1 MDANV
6 TDLRIVKTRTNI
18 KNSLIDLLAEKN
30 VSKITVT
37 ELAEK
42 AMINRKTFYRHY
54 HTVQDVVDDINY
66 DIINDVISHAKK
78 SDRDGNNLVNQ
89 LNFIGLSIVENKE
102 QINKILKN
110 SPEVFGSGRSV
121 ELLKRFIEVS
131 IRPVL
136 NFKNET
142 KLKYLVEFVVS
153 GFISVYGRW
162 FNDGCAESSEK
173 LADAVNEFVLGA
185 LSEYVPPEKLINSF
199 SNEP

>member
-1 MDANV
+1 MTQKIFGAIIKLVLWGDSMDANV
-6 TDLRIVKTRTNI
+6 TDLRIVKTKTNI

-30 VSKITVT
+30 ISKITVT
-37 ELAEK
+37 ELAER

-54 HTVQDVVDDINY
+54 RTVQSVVDDINY
-66 DIINDVISHAKK
+66 DIINSVVELAKN
-78 SDRDGNNLVNQ
+78 SDRDSNNLVNQ

-102 QINKILKN
+102 KINKILKN

-136 NFKNET
+136 NFKNEV

-153 GFISVYGRW
+153 GFISVYVRW
-162 FNDGCAESSEK
+162 FNDGCAESSVK
-173 LADAVNEFVLGA
+173 LCRRCQ
-185 LSEYVPPEKLINSF
+185 
-199 SNEP
+199 

>member
-1 MDANV
+1 M

-66 DIINDVISHAKK
+66 DIINDVIGHAKK

-89 LNFIGLSIVENKE
+89 LNFIGLSIVAN
-102 QINKILKN
+102 
-110 SPEVFGSGRSV
+110 
-121 ELLKRFIEVS
+121 
-131 IRPVL
+131 
-136 NFKNET
+136 
-142 KLKYLVEFVVS
+142 
-153 GFISVYGRW
+153 
-162 FNDGCAESSEK
+162 SEK
-173 LADAVNEFVLGA
+173 FSRGVRLGS
-185 LSEYVPPEKLINSF
+185 LC
-199 SNEP
+199 

>member
-1 MDANV
+1 M

-54 HTVQDVVDDINY
+54 NTVQDVVDDINY

-89 LNFIGLSIVENKE
+89 LNFIGISIVENKE

-142 KLKYLVEFVVS
+142 KLKIIKKDENNISQRRWQGKYLTDVENRAPS
-153 GFISVYGRW
+153 GADENGSQGATCLQNEGSFEIY
-162 FNDGCAESSEK
+162 SSGK
-173 LADAVNEFVLGA
+173 FD
-185 LSEYVPPEKLINSF
+185 
-199 SNEP
+199 

>member
-1 MDANV
+1 M

-42 AMINRKTFYRHY
+42 AMI
-54 HTVQDVVDDINY
+54 
-66 DIINDVISHAKK
+66 
-78 SDRDGNNLVNQ
+78 NLVNQ

-153 GFISVYGRW
+153 GFISVYVRW

-185 LSEYVPPEKLINSF
+185 LSEYVRPKS
-199 SNEP
+199 

>member
-1 MDANV
+1 M

-66 DIINDVISHAKK
+66 DIVNDVIGHAKK

-142 KLKYLVEFVVS
+142 KLKYLVEFVV
-153 GFISVYGRW
+153 
-162 FNDGCAESSEK
+162 
-173 LADAVNEFVLGA
+173 
-185 LSEYVPPEKLINSF
+185 
-199 SNEP
+199 

>member
-54 HTVQDVVDDINY
+54 NTVQDVVDDINY

-142 KLKYLVEFVVS
+142 KLKYLVEFVFS
-153 GFISVYGRW
+153 GFISVYVRC
-162 FNDGCAESSEK
+162 FNDGCAESFEK
-173 LADAVNEFVLGA
+173 LADAVKEFVLGA
-185 LSEYVPPEKLINSF
+185 LSEYVRPKS
-199 SNEP
+199 

>member
-66 DIINDVISHAKK
+66 DMINDVISHAKK

-136 NFKNET
+136 NFRNET

-153 GFISVYGRW
+153 GFISVYVRW
-162 FNDGCAESSEK
+162 FNDGCAESYEK

-185 LSEYVPPEKLINSF
+185 LSEYVRPKS
-199 SNEP
+199 

>member
-1 MDANV
+1 M

-37 ELAEK
+37 ELSEK

-66 DIINDVISHAKK
+66 DMINDVISHAKK

-89 LNFIGLSIVENKE
+89 LNFIGISIVENKE

-153 GFISVYGRW
+153 GFISVYVRW
-162 FNDGCAESSEK
+162 FNDGCAESSGK

-185 LSEYVPPEKLINSF
+185 LSEYVRPKS
-199 SNEP
+199 

>member
-66 DIINDVISHAKK
+66 DIINNVVSLAKN
-78 SDRDGNNLVNQ
+78 SDRDSNNLVNQ
-89 LNFIGLSIVENKE
+89 LNFIGISIVENKE
-102 QINKILKN
+102 QIKKILKN

-136 NFKNET
+136 NFKNEA

-153 GFISVYGRW
+153 GFISVYVCW
-162 FNDGCAESSEK
+162 FNGGCVESSEK

-185 LSEYVPPEKLINSF
+185 LSEYVPPEKLLNSF

>member
-1 MDANV
+1 M

-66 DIINDVISHAKK
+66 DIVNDVISHAKK

-153 GFISVYGRW
+153 GFISVYVRW
-162 FNDGCAESSEK
+162 FNDGCA
-173 LADAVNEFVLGA
+173 
-185 LSEYVPPEKLINSF
+185 
-199 SNEP
+199 

>member
-1 MDANV
+1 M

-54 HTVQDVVDDINY
+54 NTVQDVVDDINY
-66 DIINDVISHAKK
+66 DMINDVISHAKK

-102 QINKILKN
+102 QIN

-153 GFISVYGRW
+153 GFISVYDRW

-185 LSEYVPPEKLINSF
+185 LSEYVRPKS
-199 SNEP
+199 

>member
-1 MDANV
+1 M
-6 TDLRIVKTRTNI
+6 
-18 KNSLIDLLAEKN
+18 
-30 VSKITVT
+30 T

-66 DIINDVISHAKK
+66 DMINDVISHAKK

-89 LNFIGLSIVENKE
+89 LNFIGISIVENKE

-153 GFISVYGRW
+153 GFISVYVRW

>member
-42 AMINRKTFYRHY
+42 AM
-54 HTVQDVVDDINY
+54 
-66 DIINDVISHAKK
+66 INDVISHAKK

-153 GFISVYGRW
+153 GFISVYVRW

-185 LSEYVPPEKLINSF
+185 LSEYVRPKS
-199 SNEP
+199 

>member
-37 ELAEK
+37 ELSEK

-54 HTVQDVVDDINY
+54 NTVQDVVDDINY

-89 LNFIGLSIVENKE
+89 LNFIGISIVENKE

-131 IRPVL
+131 I
-136 NFKNET
+136 
-142 KLKYLVEFVVS
+142 LKYLVEFVVS
-153 GFISVYGRW
+153 GFISVYVRW

-185 LSEYVPPEKLINSF
+185 LSEYVRPKS
-199 SNEP
+199 

>member
-66 DIINDVISHAKK
+66 DMINDVISHAKK
-78 SDRDGNNLVNQ
+78 SDRDSNNLVKSTE
-89 LNFIGLSIVENKE
+89 FLS
-102 QINKILKN
+102 
-110 SPEVFGSGRSV
+110 VFP
-121 ELLKRFIEVS
+121 LLK
-131 IRPVL
+131 
-136 NFKNET
+136 
-142 KLKYLVEFVVS
+142 
-153 GFISVYGRW
+153 
-162 FNDGCAESSEK
+162 
-173 LADAVNEFVLGA
+173 
-185 LSEYVPPEKLINSF
+185 
-199 SNEP
+199 

>member
-1 MDANV
+1 M

-66 DIINDVISHAKK
+66 DIVNDVISHAKK

-89 LNFIGLSIVENKE
+89 LNFIGISIVENKE

-153 GFISVYGRW
+153 GFISVYVRW
-162 FNDGCAESSEK
+162 FNDGCQRVRSRSI
-173 LADAVNEFVLGA
+173 VRIC
-185 LSEYVPPEKLINSF
+185 SPEKLINSF

>member
-1 MDANV
+1 M

-54 HTVQDVVDDINY
+54 NTVQDVVDDINY
-66 DIINDVISHAKK
+66 DIINDFISHAKK

-89 LNFIGLSIVENKE
+89 LNFIGISIVENKE

-153 GFISVYGRW
+153 GFISVYVRW

-185 LSEYVPPEKLINSF
+185 LSEYVRPKS
-199 SNEP
+199 

>member
-66 DIINDVISHAKK
+66 DIVNDVISHAKK

-89 LNFIGLSIVENKE
+89 LNFIGISIVENKE

-153 GFISVYGRW
+153 GFISVYARW

-185 LSEYVPPEKLINSF
+185 LSEYVRPKS
-199 SNEP
+199 

>member
-54 HTVQDVVDDINY
+54 NNY
-66 DIINDVISHAKK
+66 DIVNDVISHAKK

-153 GFISVYGRW
+153 GFISVYVRW

-185 LSEYVPPEKLINSF
+185 LSEYVRPKS
-199 SNEP
+199 

>member
-66 DIINDVISHAKK
+66 DIVNDVISHAKK

-153 GFISVYGRW
+153 GFISVYVRW
-162 FNDGCAESSEK
+162 FNDGCAGSSEK
-173 LADAVNEFVLGA
+173 LADAVNEFILGA
-185 LSEYVPPEKLINSF
+185 LSEYVRPKS
-199 SNEP
+199 

>member
-1 MDANV
+1 M

-54 HTVQDVVDDINY
+54 NTVQDVVDDINY

-89 LNFIGLSIVENKE
+89 LNFIGISIVENKE

-153 GFISVYGRW
+153 GFISVYVRW
-162 FNDGCAESSEK
+162 FNDGCAESSTRYLDRK
-173 LADAVNEFVLGA
+173 STRL
-185 LSEYVPPEKLINSF
+185 NS
-199 SNEP
+199 SHWKQSRMPSSA

>member
-1 MDANV
+1 M

-89 LNFIGLSIVENKE
+89 LNFIGISIVENKE

-153 GFISVYGRW
+153 GFISVYVRW

-199 SNEP
+199 SNET

>member
-66 DIINDVISHAKK
+66 DI
-78 SDRDGNNLVNQ
+78 VN
-89 LNFIGLSIVENKE
+89 
-102 QINKILKN
+102 
-110 SPEVFGSGRSV
+110 
-121 ELLKRFIEVS
+121 
-131 IRPVL
+131 
-136 NFKNET
+136 
-142 KLKYLVEFVVS
+142 
-153 GFISVYGRW
+153 
-162 FNDGCAESSEK
+162 GCAESSEK

-185 LSEYVPPEKLINSF
+185 LSEYVRPKS
-199 SNEP
+199 

>member
-37 ELAEK
+37 ELAE
-42 AMINRKTFYRHY
+42 
-54 HTVQDVVDDINY
+54 
-66 DIINDVISHAKK
+66 
-78 SDRDGNNLVNQ
+78 

-153 GFISVYGRW
+153 GFISVYVRW

-185 LSEYVPPEKLINSF
+185 LSEYVRPKS
-199 SNEP
+199 

>member
-1 MDANV
+1 M

-66 DIINDVISHAKK
+66 DIVNDVISHAKK

-121 ELLKRFIEVS
+121 AVEKIVHQILYTRYTMVS
-131 IRPVL
+131 AGMSIIPEMMEKIAARR
-136 NFKNET
+136 
-142 KLKYLVEFVVS
+142 LVAN
-153 GFISVYGRW
+153 R
-162 FNDGCAESSEK
+162 
-173 LADAVNEFVLGA
+173 
-185 LSEYVPPEKLINSF
+185 
-199 SNEP
+199 

>member
-37 ELAEK
+37 ELSEK

-54 HTVQDVVDDINY
+54 NTVQDVVDDINY
-66 DIINDVISHAKK
+66 DMINDVISHAKK

-153 GFISVYGRW
+153 GFISVYVRW
-162 FNDGCAESSEK
+162 FNDGCAESYEK

-185 LSEYVPPEKLINSF
+185 LSEYVRPKS
-199 SNEP
+199 

>member
-18 KNSLIDLLAEKN
+18 KKSLIDLLAEKN

-54 HTVQDVVDDINY
+54 NTVQDVVDDINY

-153 GFISVYGRW
+153 GFISVYVRW
-162 FNDGCAESSEK
+162 FNDGCAESYEK
-173 LADAVNEFVLGA
+173 LADAVKEFVLGA
-185 LSEYVPPEKLINSF
+185 LSEYVRPKS
-199 SNEP
+199 

>member
-66 DIINDVISHAKK
+66 DIVNDVISHAKK

-142 KLKYLVEFVVS
+142 KLKYLVEFVVWDS
-153 GFISVYGRW
+153 SRFMSVG
-162 FNDGCAESSEK
+162 SMT
-173 LADAVNEFVLGA
+173 AVQKAPKSLQT
-185 LSEYVPPEKLINSF
+185 LSTSSF
-199 SNEP
+199 SEHCPNMFARKAD

>member
-66 DIINDVISHAKK
+66 DMINDVISHAKK

-89 LNFIGLSIVENKE
+89 LNFIGISIVENKE

-142 KLKYLVEFVVS
+142 KLNTLLSLSFRDS
-153 GFISVYGRW
+153 SRFMSVG
-162 FNDGCAESSEK
+162 SMT
-173 LADAVNEFVLGA
+173 AVQKAPKNLQT
-185 LSEYVPPEKLINSF
+185 LSTSSF
-199 SNEP
+199 SEHCPNMFARKAD

>member
-54 HTVQDVVDDINY
+54 NTVQDVVDDINY
-66 DIINDVISHAKK
+66 DMINDVISHAKK

-121 ELLKRFIEVS
+121 ELLKRFVEVS

-153 GFISVYGRW
+153 GFISVYVRW
-162 FNDGCAESSEK
+162 FNDGCAESAEK

-185 LSEYVPPEKLINSF
+185 LSEYVRPKS
-199 SNEP
+199 

>member
-1 MDANV
+1 M

-37 ELAEK
+37 ELSEK

-54 HTVQDVVDDINY
+54 NTVQDVVDDINY

-89 LNFIGLSIVENKE
+89 LNFIGISIVENKE

-131 IRPVL
+131 I
-136 NFKNET
+136 
-142 KLKYLVEFVVS
+142 LKYLVEFVVS
-153 GFISVYGRW
+153 GFISVYVRW

-185 LSEYVPPEKLINSF
+185 LSEYVRPKS
-199 SNEP
+199 

>member
-1 MDANV
+1 M
-6 TDLRIVKTRTNI
+6 
-18 KNSLIDLLAEKN
+18 
-30 VSKITVT
+30 T

-54 HTVQDVVDDINY
+54 NTVQDVVDDINY

-121 ELLKRFIEVS
+121 ELLKRFIEV
-131 IRPVL
+131 
-136 NFKNET
+136 
-142 KLKYLVEFVVS
+142 
-153 GFISVYGRW
+153 
-162 FNDGCAESSEK
+162 FNKTCA
-173 LADAVNEFVLGA
+173 
-185 LSEYVPPEKLINSF
+185 
-199 SNEP
+199 